1 MQNSNRLR
9 KHGENMID
17 THMHADSRSSEDF
30 EKMFISG
37 IDTAITCSYYP
48 YKIDNNPEILLNH
61 LNRILNFEPRRA
73 GEYGLDLKVAL
84 GIHPANALENNQI
97 IFEALETWI
106 ESKDIIAIGEIGLD
120 ENTDLE
126 KEVFKKQL
134 ELADRTESKVII
146 HTPRKNKLEVLKD
159 IKEIVL
165 ENINPKLVVI
175 DHINLNTIEEV
186 IGEEFT
192 IGLTVQPQKMGVEE
206 AIEILDK
213 YGFDKFLLNSDI
225 SNKPS
230 DPLSV
235 PKTVRTLKRLGYNK
249 KEIDKVSFENAKKFF
264 NI

>member
-1 MQNSNRLR
+1 
-9 KHGENMID
+9 MID

-48 YKIDNNPEILLNH
+48 YKIDNNPKILLNH

-73 GEYGLDLKVAL
+73 GEYGLDLRVAL
-84 GIHPANALENNQI
+84 GIHPANALKNNEI
-97 IFEALETWI
+97 IFEALERWI
-106 ESKDIIAIGEIGLD
+106 ENRDIIAIGEIGLD

-134 ELADRTESKVII
+134 ELAEDSKSKVII

-159 IKEIVL
+159 IKDIVL

-175 DHINLNTIEEV
+175 DHINLNTVEEV
-186 IGEEFT
+186 IDEDFT
-192 IGLTVQPQKMGVEE
+192 IGLTVQPQKMEVEE

-230 DPLSV
+230 NPLSV
-235 PKTVRTLKRLGYNK
+235 PKTVRTLKRLGYDK
-249 KEIDKVSFENAKKFF
+249 KEINKVAFGNAKQFF